1 MKDEYGVPQYSEVQ
15 TGGIKTIQVDGKYN
29 VWTKK
34 VGHGAIKVLLLH
46 GGPGFG
52 HEYFECFES
61 FLPESGIQFYYYAQ
75 LGNHNSD
82 QPTDTGLW
90 TLDRYR
96 EEVEQ
101 VRKGLRLENFYLYG
115 HSWGGMLAID
125 YALKYQQNLKGLVV
139 SNMTASIESFA
150 RYTNE
155 LRSKLPPET
164 IATMEKYEKT
174 EQYDAQEYQDIIFN
188 NIYTQYI
195 CRLDPWPD
203 PLMRSLKHFNSEIY
217 NIMQGPNEFVIT
229 GNFKSWNVWDKL
241 DAIKVPTLLIGAKYD
256 EMDPDDIR
264 RMASLVPNSRL
275 QICNGSHLSMYDDQ
289 QNYFNGLIR
298 FLKDV
303 EANNFK
309 KD

>member
-1 MKDEYGVPQYSEVQ
+1 MRTKPPASTPSLVRATLTPRRSRCPVACALDLLGDRWTLLVVR
-15 TGGIKTIQVDGKYN
+15 DLMRGKRR
-29 VWTKK
+29 
-34 VGHGAIKVLLLH
+34 
-46 GGPGFG
+46 F
-52 HEYFECFES
+52 
-61 FLPESGIQFYYYAQ
+61 AQ
-75 LGNHNSD
+75 LQDS
-82 QPTDTGLW
+82 
-90 TLDRYR
+90 
-96 EEVEQ
+96 
-101 VRKGLRLENFYLYG
+101 
-115 HSWGGMLAID
+115 
-125 YALKYQQNLKGLVV
+125 
-139 SNMTASIESFA
+139 
-150 RYTNE
+150 
-155 LRSKLPPET
+155 PET